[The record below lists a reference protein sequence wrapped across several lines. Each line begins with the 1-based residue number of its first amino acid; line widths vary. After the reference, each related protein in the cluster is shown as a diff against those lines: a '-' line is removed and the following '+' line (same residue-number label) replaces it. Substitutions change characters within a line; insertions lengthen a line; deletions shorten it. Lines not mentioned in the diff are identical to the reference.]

1 MFNCLFWL
9 LCHLFLFLSIA
20 REHSFDIVRI
30 LRLTLVLIFLFVFL
44 FLFIHDVGDLL
55 LLASVCIPVKV
66 WHGYLGLYSFVK
78 SAVQIVI

>member
-20 REHSFDIVRI
+20 REDSLHVVRI
-30 LRLTLVLIFLFVFL
+30 LSLTLVLIFLFVFL

-55 LLASVCIPVKV
+55 LLAAVCIPIEVRY
-66 WHGYLGLYSFVK
+66 GYLGLYSFVK
-78 SAVQIVI
+78 SAMQVVI